1 MLLECI
7 LHLTSSRNLIRTGLS
22 QVLPQVYKEGSTPL
36 TALVRLSTCG
46 WACLPV
52 AILSAQVTPPL
63 QSCVAAA
70 DEPILLLNSYL

>member
-7 LHLTSSRNLIRTGLS
+7 LHLTSFRNLIRTGLS
-22 QVLPQVYKEGSTPL
+22 HLPAQVYKEGPTPL
-36 TALVRLSTCG
+36 TVLVRLSTCG
-46 WACLPV
+46 WAFPPV

-63 QSCVAAA
+63 QSCVVAA